1 MVSVIHIAV
10 FVIIFSLWWLFSKPK
25 NFPPGPPRFP
35 IFGSL
40 TFMLEFSEVFKNSTL
55 IHAVLKNVDRYGKVF
70 GFYIGSQPYVVVADY
85 EFVKD
90 ALKHEGGCDRPD
102 LTPINEL
109 RPGHLTV
116 SKDFP
121 GMSPGVAFS
130 QGRYWREQRRFLLRN
145 LRDFGFGK
153 SSMEDTLLDEVE
165 KLCNE
170 YSKTQGTPICMD
182 NSMNLSVINSLW
194 AILTGEK
201 LPIMDPKLVKIVS
214 DFNASLSNIK
224 NINNLM
230 LPLAPRSQIRHAAV
244 QRVVGLHL
252 WRDAL
257 INLTNI
263 IEASINEHRDTLDP
277 DNLRDMADVYLNEIA
292 TTTDP
297 SSSFYKERG
306 YYAMINNFIDLFVA
320 GMETTSSS
328 IIWTFLY
335 MLHHPEIKKKVHAE
349 LDQVKACSFISSQ
362 RDKIDVI

>member
-1 MVSVIHIAV
+1 
-10 FVIIFSLWWLFSKPK
+10 
-25 NFPPGPPRFP
+25 
-35 IFGSL
+35 
-40 TFMLEFSEVFKNSTL
+40 
-55 IHAVLKNVDRYGKVF
+55 
-70 GFYIGSQPYVVVADY
+70 
-85 EFVKD
+85 
-90 ALKHEGGCDRPD
+90 
-102 LTPINEL
+102 
-109 RPGHLTV
+109 
-116 SKDFP
+116 
-121 GMSPGVAFS
+121 
-130 QGRYWREQRRFLLRN
+130 
-145 LRDFGFGK
+145 
-153 SSMEDTLLDEVE
+153 MEDTLLDEVE

-362 RDKIDVI
+362 RDKSILYDCL